1 MGDAPMNVWEQ
12 LQAEQAESDQLWA
25 AYEAARKR
33 SEAARARH
41 RRAGEAYDEAAKLA
55 LALIEKWTKAGEA
68 YSRASAAEDK
78 AFAAWKAY
86 IDGRLAAQRAAAE
99 EG

>member
-1 MGDAPMNVWEQ
+1 MSAWKRFR
-12 LQAEQAESDQLWA
+12 AEQSESDRLWA

-41 RRAGEAYDEAAKLA
+41 RRAGEAYDEAARLA

-68 YSRASAAEDK
+68 RDRATVAEDK
-78 AFAAWKAY
+78 AFAAWRAH
-86 IDGRLAAQRAAAE
+86 IDGRSDAQREVAD
-99 EG
+99 GG